1 MTIANL
7 ERRLLARPMADA
19 AAPRQLKT
27 AKLITQTRTP
37 ERPSSPIDIS
47 RSILRLVRMNI
58 TDLTQRPPRSP
69 RVKLGGY
76 VILPRMLDKG
86 RAQLAGKAGEY
97 HFACPLDQ
105 RLLSFTGL
113 SAEEILNLLKQGKS
127 DTEVLAW
134 IRERLNQNEWEIAAW
149 SEYQNRRG
157 PSDNE
162 SREHFNESIQKLAPD
177 RDDLVTW
184 FDLLEIDDYV
194 SFGGAA

>member
-1 MTIANL
+1 MVTSFC
-7 ERRLLARPMADA
+7 
-19 AAPRQLKT
+19 QGC
-27 AKLITQTRTP
+27 
-37 ERPSSPIDIS
+37 
-47 RSILRLVRMNI
+47 SI
-58 TDLTQRPPRSP
+58 
-69 RVKLGGY
+69 RVGLSW
-76 VILPRMLDKG
+76 L
-86 RAQLAGKAGEY
+86 
-97 HFACPLDQ
+97 ACPLDQ

-162 SREHFNESIQKLAPD
+162 SREHYNESVQKLAPD

>member
-1 MTIANL
+1 
-7 ERRLLARPMADA
+7 
-19 AAPRQLKT
+19 
-27 AKLITQTRTP
+27 
-37 ERPSSPIDIS
+37 
-47 RSILRLVRMNI
+47 MNI

-86 RAQLAGKAGEY
+86 RAQLAGKTGEY

-105 RLLSFTGL
+105 RFLSFTGL
-113 SAEEILNLLKQGKS
+113 SAEDISNLLKQGKS

-134 IRERLNQNEWEIAAW
+134 IRERVKKNEWEIAAW

-162 SREHFNESIQKLAPD
+162 SRESYNESIQKLAPD

-184 FDLLEIDDYV
+184 FDLLEVDDYV